1 MKPNIWRSA
10 RRSDEGRPRTPIMI
24 MRKNSLRVLT
34 PENALGLMIVRLLSA
49 SLTGK
54 VQSSYKK
61 EKMVQMCANMLIE

>member
-1 MKPNIWRSA
+1 
-10 RRSDEGRPRTPIMI
+10 MI
-24 MRKNSLRVLT
+24 MRKNSLKVLT

-61 EKMVQMCANMLIE
+61 EKIVQMCANMLIE